1 MKTVTIAIDGPSAS
15 GKSTVCDRL
24 AKKLNINHLSSGALY
39 RALTLFLI
47 ENRFDFNNLDSGK
60 IDDEKAFNNL
70 LKKAKIEVKFDNFV
84 QKIFLNGKDVT
95 DELNSEQISI
105 NSSIISQLK
114 SVREFVKKVQV
125 NLAKKESIILD
136 GRDITSEVLKNSKN
150 KFFITASV
158 DVRAK
163 RRHLQNPQ
171 ESYEKIKEDIIL
183 RDERDKSRELCP
195 LKIVPDAIV
204 IDSSNLTIDETVDI
218 ILEKLKI

>member
-1 MKTVTIAIDGPSAS
+1 MKTITIAIDGPSAS
-15 GKSTVCDRL
+15 GKSTVCDGL
-24 AKKLNINHLSSGALY
+24 AKRLNINHLSSGALY

-47 ENRFDFNNLDSGK
+47 ENNFDFNNLECGK
-60 IDDEKAFNNL
+60 IDDEKIFNNL
-70 LKKAKIEVKFDNFV
+70 LKKAKIEVKFDNFM

-95 DELNSEQISI
+95 DKLNSEQISI

-114 SVREFVKKVQV
+114 SVREFVKKIQV

-204 IDSSNLTIDETVDI
+204 IDSSNLTIDETIDI